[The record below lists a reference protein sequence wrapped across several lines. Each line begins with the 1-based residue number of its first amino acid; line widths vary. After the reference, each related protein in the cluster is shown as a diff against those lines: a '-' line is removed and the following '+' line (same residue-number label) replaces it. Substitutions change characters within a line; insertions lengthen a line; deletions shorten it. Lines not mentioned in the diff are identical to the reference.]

1 MTAILPPSI
10 VGKVSEQREC
20 VTVIVCH
27 VLENPCFHFC
37 SIPLLQGE
45 NSNLQWPV
53 NPALSLFENIE
64 LVMILN
70 GVANNVTR
78 LDFVRAQGQGHDY
91 QVIYNK
97 PRMHGK
103 HA

>member
-10 VGKVSEQREC
+10 VGNVSEPREC
-20 VTVIVCH
+20 VTVIVSH
-27 VLENPCFHFC
+27 VQENPCFHFC

-45 NSNLQWPV
+45 NCNLQWPV

-70 GVANNVTR
+70 GIANNVTR
-78 LDFVRAQGQGHDY
+78 LDFVQAQGQSRDY

-97 PRMHGK
+97 PLMHGK